1 MKKTVIIVLLL
12 CSIVISVN
20 DVLSKT
26 ILESSTEEATA
37 GEITPRR
44 EVVDAILASVDS
56 NDLASF
62 KECVKEIRNAED
74 STCKL
79 FRTVQLPSMSGKEEI
94 YFVRPSLKPYCHT
107 FYGAH
112 LFRYWI
118 VKRNEDRRQSSYAV
132 RYAGTADT
140 VELISSQH
148 YGYPNINETNCWAVG
163 CGTATLQYD
172 GIKYIAVKCIETTSS
187 KDVKESTKRVPCP
200 KAYEVIQ

>member
-1 MKKTVIIVLLL
+1 MKKTVIIALFL

-37 GEITPRR
+37 GEMTPQR
-44 EVVDAILASVDS
+44 EVVDAILASVYS

-74 STCKL
+74 STSKL

-118 VKRNEDRRQSSYAV
+118 VKRNEDGRQLSYAV

-148 YGYPNINETNCWAVG
+148 YGYPDINETNCWAVG
-163 CGTATLQYD
+163 CGTATLQFN
-172 GIKYIAVKCIETTSS
+172 GTIYIAVKCTETISNN
-187 KDVKESTKRVPCP
+187 DGKESTKLVACP
-200 KAYEVIQ
+200 KAYEAVQ